1 MRQSSQ
7 KLAGLLLGLLISCTV
22 SAADNVELNPTHPE
36 RYTVVRGD
44 TLWDIAG
51 RFLREPWLWPEVWH
65 VNPQI
70 KNPHLIYPGDVISL
84 TYADGRPLLSLVR
97 GSHDVKLS
105 PTVRSTPLD
114 SAIPSIPIDAIHQF
128 LSRPYVV
135 GKQDLDAG
143 PYIVAHANEHL
154 VGGAGNRIYV
164 RGIDMSAT
172 PGQRFDI
179 LRLGDAYQDAETGE
193 ILGYEGLYIGDARL
207 EATGD
212 PATLELVSTKQ
223 ETRKGDRLVPVAKDT
238 PLTAFFPSAPDHPV
252 HGSIISVLGGV
263 TQIGQYQVVVLDRGE
278 QDGLEKGTVLA
289 IDGRGE
295 TIKDD
300 ITPDPWD
307 KITLPDELAGHL
319 MVFRSFPRVSFALVM
334 DAIRAIHVLDRVRN
348 P

>member
-22 SAADNVELNPTHPE
+22 SAADNVELNPTHPT

-84 TYADGRPLLSLVR
+84 TYADGRPLLSLSR
-97 GSHDVKLS
+97 GSHNVRLS
-105 PTVRSTPLD
+105 PSVRSTPLD
-114 SAIPSIPIDAIHQF
+114 GAIPSIPIDAIHQF

-135 GKQDLDAG
+135 GKQDLDAA
-143 PYIVAHANEHL
+143 PYIVAHGNEHL
-154 VGGAGNRIYV
+154 IGGAGNRIYV
-164 RGIDMSAT
+164 RGIGMDAP

-179 LRLGDAYQDAETGE
+179 LRLGDAYKDAESGE
-193 ILGYEGLYIGDARL
+193 VLGYEGLYIGDARL
-207 EATGD
+207 ETAGD
-212 PATLELVSTKQ
+212 PATLELVSTAQ
-223 ETRKGDRLVPVAKDT
+223 ETLKGDRLIPVAKDT
-238 PLTAFFPSAPDHPV
+238 PLTTFFPSAPDRPV
-252 HGSIISVLGGV
+252 HGSIIAVLGGV

-289 IDGRGE
+289 IDERGE
-295 TIKDD
+295 TIKDA
-300 ITPDPWD
+300 ITPNPWD
-307 KITLPDELAGHL
+307 KIKLPDELAGHL
-319 MVFRSFPRVSFALVM
+319 MVFRTFPRVSFALVM
-334 DAIRAIHVLDRVRN
+334 DATRAIHVRDHVRN